1 MRTWYLVRF
10 FVLHYL
16 SVDVVLCFVFGII
29 FLRYCTA
36 CTMLHRGG
44 CKQFTVHGFGGSSAG
59 LEATL
64 TSYVAAGK
72 DVKYNERPS
81 ATSMTVTVKRCW
93 G

>member
-1 MRTWYLVRF
+1 
-10 FVLHYL
+10 
-16 SVDVVLCFVFGII
+16 
-29 FLRYCTA
+29 
-36 CTMLHRGG
+36 MLHRGG

-81 ATSMTVTVKRCW
+81 ATSMTVTAKRCW